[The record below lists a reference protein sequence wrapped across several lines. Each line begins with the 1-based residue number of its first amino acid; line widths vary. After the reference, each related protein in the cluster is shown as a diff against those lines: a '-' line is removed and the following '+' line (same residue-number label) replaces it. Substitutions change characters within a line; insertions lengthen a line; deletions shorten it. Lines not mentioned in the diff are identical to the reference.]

1 MPPTKSPPPLEAG
14 LAFAAF
20 LAVGVIVWGVVSLLT
35 GDLNL
40 GLLYGLLPGLGLG
53 GLAFLR
59 LRRGGLFK
67 RDRTQDTRG
76 REEA

>member
-1 MPPTKSPPPLEAG
+1 MPPTKSPPPLQAG

-40 GLLYGLLPGLGLG
+40 GFLYGLLPGLALG
-53 GLAFLR
+53 ALAFVR

-67 RDRTQDTRG
+67 RERTQDNQG